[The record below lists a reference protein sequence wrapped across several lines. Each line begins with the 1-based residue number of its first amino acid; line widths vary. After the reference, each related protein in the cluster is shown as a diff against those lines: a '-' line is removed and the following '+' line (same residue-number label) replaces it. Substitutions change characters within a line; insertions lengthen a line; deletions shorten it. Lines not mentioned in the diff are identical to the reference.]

1 MKLETPKTQEKQ
13 EKNKEK
19 EKEEIKQ
26 ITEWVDQIKDENTRE
41 KALEELSHKRE
52 SLSDLALYIWYST
65 GTVATLLQEI
75 INTYQYLAPPKLTVN
90 RSNRACSVLALFQCV
105 AAHPETRHPFLKAQI
120 PIFLYPFLNTLN
132 KSKPY
137 EYIRLTALGV
147 IGALVK
153 IDNREVIQYLLN
165 TEIIPLCL
173 RIMERGSELSKTV
186 ACFIVQR
193 ILLDESGLKY
203 ICEKAERLNA
213 INTVLCF
220 MIKNKPSQRLVKHII
235 RSYNRL
241 AENEEGKNLLKNNL
255 PEEMKEQEF
264 INSLDDSSR
273 KWLANLNRVLKGEKT
288 MNINNPNPNIGIN
301 NKNMNMNDNNAMLG
315 NITNMGMSIDLNN
328 NPNMGNPITINPN
341 MMVLNQINLTNQGYM
356 MQQQLN
362 DFNFQMYGD
371 QYLNNG
377 IYMDN
382 QNPNNGFGNMNY
394 IGSPH
399 LNLIIISYN
408 IIENIELLVC
418 CSGKNF

>member
-1 MKLETPKTQEKQ
+1 MSDPMKTDTQKHPHEKD
-13 EKNKEK
+13 EKAIEK
-19 EKEEIKQ
+19 EKEEERKQ
-26 ITEWVDQIKDENTRE
+26 IIEWVDQIKDENTRE

-105 AAHPETRHPFLKAQI
+105 AAHPDTRHPFLKAQI

-220 MIKNKPSQRLVKHII
+220 MIRNKPSQRLVKHII

-255 PEEMKEQEF
+255 PPEMKEPEF

-273 KWLANLNRVLKGEKT
+273 KWLMNLNRVLKGEKAMNNMNGNMGLNN
-288 MNINNPNPNIGIN
+288 MNINLNINHN
-301 NKNMNMNDNNAMLG
+301 NGMMG
-315 NITNMGMSIDLNN
+315 NMGMPMELNN
-328 NPNMGNPITINPN
+328 NPNLNNIGMNPN
-341 MMVLNQINLTNQGYM
+341 VMVLNQMNLQNQGYM
-356 MQQQLN
+356 MPQQPN
-362 DFNFQMYGD
+362 DFNFNMYGD

-377 IYMDN
+377 IFMGN

-394 IGSPH
+394 YGNPH
-399 LNLIIISYN
+399 IN
-408 IIENIELLVC
+408 
-418 CSGKNF
+418 

>member
-1 MKLETPKTQEKQ
+1 MTDQMKLDAQKPQEKT
-13 EKNKEK
+13 EKSKEK

-26 ITEWVDQIKDENTRE
+26 ITEWVDQIKDENNRE

-105 AAHPETRHPFLKAQI
+105 AAHPETRQPFLKAQI

-241 AENEEGKNLLKNNL
+241 AENEEGKNLLQNNL
-255 PEEMKEQEF
+255 PLEMNEPDF
-264 INSLDDSSR
+264 INSLDESSR
-273 KWLANLNRVLKGEKT
+273 KWLMNLKRVLKGEKGVVT
-288 MNINNPNPNIGIN
+288 NNQNGNINMN
-301 NKNMNMNDNNAMLG
+301 NMNMNMNMNHNNGMM
-315 NITNMGMSIDLNN
+315 NNMGMPMDLNN
-328 NPNMGNPITINPN
+328 NPNMNNMSMNPN
-341 MMVLNQINLTNQGYM
+341 MMVLNQMNLQNQGYM
-356 MQQQLN
+356 MPQQN
-362 DFNFQMYGD
+362 DYMNMYGD

-377 IYMDN
+377 MYMGN
-382 QNPNNGFGNMNY
+382 QNPNNGFSNMNY
-394 IGSPH
+394 YGNPH
-399 LNLIIISYN
+399 LN
-408 IIENIELLVC
+408 
-418 CSGKNF
+418 

>member
-1 MKLETPKTQEKQ
+1 MSDPMKLDTPKPQEKQ
-13 EKNKEK
+13 EKSKEK

-26 ITEWVDQIKDENTRE
+26 ITEWVDQIKDENNRE

-105 AAHPETRHPFLKAQI
+105 AAHPETRQPFLKAQI

-241 AENEEGKNLLKNNL
+241 ADNEEGKNLLQNNL
-255 PEEMKEQEF
+255 PLEMNEPEF
-264 INSLDDSSR
+264 INALDESSR
-273 KWLANLNRVLKGEKT
+273 KWLMNLKRVLKGEK
-288 MNINNPNPNIGIN
+288 NVGVNNANNGNIGMN
-301 NKNMNMNDNNAMLG
+301 NLNMNMNMNHNNGMMG
-315 NITNMGMSIDLNN
+315 NMGMPMDLNN
-328 NPNMGNPITINPN
+328 NPNMSNPMTMNPN
-341 MMVLNQINLTNQGYM
+341 MMVLNQMNLQNQGYM
-356 MQQQLN
+356 MPQQPN
-362 DFNFQMYGD
+362 DYNFQMYGD

-377 IYMDN
+377 MYMGN

-394 IGSPH
+394 YGNPH
-399 LNLIIISYN
+399 LN
-408 IIENIELLVC
+408 
-418 CSGKNF
+418 

>member
-1 MKLETPKTQEKQ
+1 MTDPMKLDTPKPQEKQ
-13 EKNKEK
+13 EKSKEK

-26 ITEWVDQIKDENTRE
+26 ITEWVDQIKDENNRE

-105 AAHPETRHPFLKAQI
+105 AAHPETRQPFLKAQI

-241 AENEEGKNLLKNNL
+241 AENEEGKNLLQNNL
-255 PEEMKEQEF
+255 PLEMNEPDF
-264 INSLDDSSR
+264 INSLDESSR
-273 KWLANLNRVLKGEKT
+273 KWLMNLKRVLKGEKGVVT
-288 MNINNPNPNIGIN
+288 NNQNGNINMN
-301 NKNMNMNDNNAMLG
+301 NMNMNMNMNHNNGMM
-315 NITNMGMSIDLNN
+315 NNMGMPMDLNN
-328 NPNMGNPITINPN
+328 NPNMNNMSMNPN
-341 MMVLNQINLTNQGYM
+341 MMVLNQMNLQNQGYM
-356 MQQQLN
+356 MPQQN
-362 DFNFQMYGD
+362 DYMNMNGD

-377 IYMDN
+377 MYMGN
-382 QNPNNGFGNMNY
+382 QNPNNGFSNMNY
-394 IGSPH
+394 YGNPH
-399 LNLIIISYN
+399 LN
-408 IIENIELLVC
+408 
-418 CSGKNF
+418 

>member
-1 MKLETPKTQEKQ
+1 MSDPMKLDTPKPQEKQ
-13 EKNKEK
+13 EKSKEK

-26 ITEWVDQIKDENTRE
+26 ITEWVDQIKDENNRE

-105 AAHPETRHPFLKAQI
+105 AAHPETRQPFLKAQI

-241 AENEEGKNLLKNNL
+241 ADNEEGKNLLQNNL
-255 PEEMKEQEF
+255 PLEMNEPEF
-264 INSLDDSSR
+264 INALDESSR
-273 KWLANLNRVLKGEKT
+273 KWLMNLKRVLKGEK
-288 MNINNPNPNIGIN
+288 NVGVNNTNNGNIGMN
-301 NKNMNMNDNNAMLG
+301 NLNMNMNMNHNNGMMG
-315 NITNMGMSIDLNN
+315 NMGMPMDLNN
-328 NPNMGNPITINPN
+328 NPNMSNPMTMNPN
-341 MMVLNQINLTNQGYM
+341 IMVLNQMNLQNQGYM
-356 MQQQLN
+356 MPQQPN
-362 DFNFQMYGD
+362 DYNFQMYGD

-377 IYMDN
+377 MYMGN

-394 IGSPH
+394 YGNPH
-399 LNLIIISYN
+399 LN
-408 IIENIELLVC
+408 
-418 CSGKNF
+418 

>member
-1 MKLETPKTQEKQ
+1 MTDLTKIDTPTPQEKQ
-13 EKNKEK
+13 DKAKEK
-19 EKEEIKQ
+19 ENEEIKQ
-26 ITEWVDQIKDENTRE
+26 ITEWVDQIKNENTRE

-203 ICEKAERLNA
+203 ICEKTERLSA
-213 INTVLCF
+213 INTVLCY
-220 MIKNKPSQRLVKHII
+220 MIRNKPSQRLVKHII

-241 AENEEGKNLLKNNL
+241 AENEAGKNLLKANL
-255 PEEMKEQEF
+255 PMEMNEPEF

-273 KWLANLNRVLKGEKT
+273 KWLTNLKRVLNGEKS
-288 MNINNPNPNIGIN
+288 IIVNNPNANMGMN
-301 NKNMNMNDNNAMLG
+301 NMNMNMNMNHNNGMM
-315 NITNMGMSIDLNN
+315 NNMGMPMDINN
-328 NPNMGNPITINPN
+328 NTNINNQMGMNPNMV
-341 MMVLNQINLTNQGYM
+341 MLNQMNLPNQPYM
-356 MQQQLN
+356 MPQQPN
-362 DFNFQMYGD
+362 DYNFPMYGD
-371 QYLNNG
+371 QFMNNG
-377 IYMDN
+377 IYMGN
-382 QNPNNGFGNMNY
+382 QNHNNGYGNMNY
-394 IGSPH
+394 YGNPH
-399 LNLIIISYN
+399 LN
-408 IIENIELLVC
+408 
-418 CSGKNF
+418 

>member
-1 MKLETPKTQEKQ
+1 MSDPMKTDTQKPPHEKD
-13 EKNKEK
+13 EKAIEK
-19 EKEEIKQ
+19 EKEEEMKQ
-26 ITEWVDQIKDENTRE
+26 IIEWVDQIKDENTRE

-105 AAHPETRHPFLKAQI
+105 AAHPDTRHPFLKAQI

-220 MIKNKPSQRLVKHII
+220 MIRNKPSQRLVKHII

-255 PEEMKEQEF
+255 PPEMKEPEF

-273 KWLANLNRVLKGEKT
+273 KWLMNLNRVLKGEKAMNNMNGNMGLNN
-288 MNINNPNPNIGIN
+288 MNINLNINHN
-301 NKNMNMNDNNAMLG
+301 NGMMG
-315 NITNMGMSIDLNN
+315 NMGMPMELNN
-328 NPNMGNPITINPN
+328 NPNMGNPMTMNPN
-341 MMVLNQINLTNQGYM
+341 MMVLNQMNLQNQGYM
-356 MQQQLN
+356 MPQQPN
-362 DFNFQMYGD
+362 DFNFNMYGD

-377 IYMDN
+377 IFMGN

-394 IGSPH
+394 YGNPH
-399 LNLIIISYN
+399 IN
-408 IIENIELLVC
+408 
-418 CSGKNF
+418 

>member
-1 MKLETPKTQEKQ
+1 MTDQMKIETQKPQAKQ
-13 EKNKEK
+13 EKTDDKDKE
-19 EKEEIKQ
+19 EEIKQ
-26 ITEWVDQIKDENTRE
+26 IIEWVDQIKDENLRE

-90 RSNRACSVLALFQCV
+90 SSNRACSVLALFQCV

-153 IDNREVIQYLLN
+153 IDNREVITYLLN

-213 INTVLCF
+213 INTVLCY
-220 MIKNKPSQRLVKHII
+220 MIRNKPSQRLVKHII

-255 PEEMKEQEF
+255 PEEMKNPEF

-273 KWLANLNRVLKGEKT
+273 KWLMNLTRVLKGEKGV
-288 MNINNPNPNIGIN
+288 NINNMNGNMGLNNMNMNLNNLNHNNGIMGNMGMPMEINNNPNIG
-301 NKNMNMNDNNAMLG
+301 NMPM
-315 NITNMGMSIDLNN
+315 
-328 NPNMGNPITINPN
+328 NPN
-341 MMVLNQINLTNQGYM
+341 MMVLNQMNLQNQGFM
-356 MQQQLN
+356 MPQQPN
-362 DFNFQMYGD
+362 DFNFQMYGGD

-377 IYMDN
+377 IFMGN
-382 QNPNNGFGNMNY
+382 QNPNNGFGNLNY
-394 IGSPH
+394 YGNPH
-399 LNLIIISYN
+399 LN
-408 IIENIELLVC
+408 
-418 CSGKNF
+418 

>member
-1 MKLETPKTQEKQ
+1 MSDPMKLDAPKPQEKQ
-13 EKNKEK
+13 EKSKEK

-26 ITEWVDQIKDENTRE
+26 ITEWVDQIKDENNRE
-41 KALEELSHKRE
+41 KALEDLSHKRE

-105 AAHPETRHPFLKAQI
+105 AAHPETRQPFLKAQI

-241 AENEEGKNLLKNNL
+241 ADNEEGKNLLQNNL
-255 PEEMKEQEF
+255 PLEMNEPEF
-264 INSLDDSSR
+264 INALDESSR
-273 KWLANLNRVLKGEKT
+273 KWLMNLKRVLKGEK
-288 MNINNPNPNIGIN
+288 NVGVNNTNNGNIGMN
-301 NKNMNMNDNNAMLG
+301 NLNMNMNMNHNNGMMG
-315 NITNMGMSIDLNN
+315 NMGMPMDLNN
-328 NPNMGNPITINPN
+328 NPNMSNPMTMNPN
-341 MMVLNQINLTNQGYM
+341 MMVLNQMNLQNQGYM
-356 MQQQLN
+356 MPQQPN
-362 DFNFQMYGD
+362 DYNFQMYGD

-377 IYMDN
+377 MYMGN

-394 IGSPH
+394 YGNPH
-399 LNLIIISYN
+399 LN
-408 IIENIELLVC
+408 
-418 CSGKNF
+418 

>member
-1 MKLETPKTQEKQ
+1 MSDPMKTDTQKPPHEKD
-13 EKNKEK
+13 EKAIEK
-19 EKEEIKQ
+19 EKEEEMKQ
-26 ITEWVDQIKDENTRE
+26 IIERVDQIKDENTRE

-105 AAHPETRHPFLKAQI
+105 AAHPDTRHPFLKAQI

-220 MIKNKPSQRLVKHII
+220 MIRNKPSQRLVKHII

-255 PEEMKEQEF
+255 PPEMKEPEF

-273 KWLANLNRVLKGEKT
+273 KWLMNLNRVLKGEKAMNNMNGNMGLNN
-288 MNINNPNPNIGIN
+288 MNINLNINHN
-301 NKNMNMNDNNAMLG
+301 NGMMG
-315 NITNMGMSIDLNN
+315 NMGMPMELNN
-328 NPNMGNPITINPN
+328 NPNLNNIGMNPN
-341 MMVLNQINLTNQGYM
+341 VMVLNQMNLQNQGYM
-356 MQQQLN
+356 MPQQPN
-362 DFNFQMYGD
+362 DFNFNMYGD

-377 IYMDN
+377 IFMGN

-394 IGSPH
+394 YGNPH
-399 LNLIIISYN
+399 IN
-408 IIENIELLVC
+408 
-418 CSGKNF
+418 

>member
-1 MKLETPKTQEKQ
+1 MTDPMKLDTPKPQEKQ
-13 EKNKEK
+13 EKSKEK

-26 ITEWVDQIKDENTRE
+26 ITEWVDQIKDENNRE

-105 AAHPETRHPFLKAQI
+105 AAHPETRQPFLKAQI

-241 AENEEGKNLLKNNL
+241 AENEEGKNLLQNNL
-255 PEEMKEQEF
+255 PLEMNEPDF
-264 INSLDDSSR
+264 INSLDESSR
-273 KWLANLNRVLKGEKT
+273 KWLMNLKRVLKGEKGVVT
-288 MNINNPNPNIGIN
+288 NNQNGNI
-301 NKNMNMNDNNAMLG
+301 NMNMNHNNGMM
-315 NITNMGMSIDLNN
+315 NNMGMPMDLNN
-328 NPNMGNPITINPN
+328 NPNMNNMSMNPN
-341 MMVLNQINLTNQGYM
+341 MMVLNQMNLQNQGYM
-356 MQQQLN
+356 MPQQN
-362 DFNFQMYGD
+362 DYMNMYGD

-377 IYMDN
+377 MYMGN
-382 QNPNNGFGNMNY
+382 QNPNNGFSNMNY
-394 IGSPH
+394 YGNPH
-399 LNLIIISYN
+399 LN
-408 IIENIELLVC
+408 
-418 CSGKNF
+418 

>member
-1 MKLETPKTQEKQ
+1 MSDPMKLDTPKPQEKQ
-13 EKNKEK
+13 EKSKEK

-26 ITEWVDQIKDENTRE
+26 ITEWVDQIKDENNRE

-105 AAHPETRHPFLKAQI
+105 AAHPETRQPFLKAQI

-241 AENEEGKNLLKNNL
+241 ADNEEGKNLLQNNL
-255 PEEMKEQEF
+255 PLEMNEPEF
-264 INSLDDSSR
+264 INALDESSR
-273 KWLANLNRVLKGEKT
+273 KWLMNLKRVLKGEK
-288 MNINNPNPNIGIN
+288 NVGVNNTNNGNIGMN
-301 NKNMNMNDNNAMLG
+301 NLNMNMNMNHNNGMMG
-315 NITNMGMSIDLNN
+315 NMGMPMDLNN
-328 NPNMGNPITINPN
+328 NPNMNNPMTMNPN
-341 MMVLNQINLTNQGYM
+341 MMVLNQMNLQNQGYM
-356 MQQQLN
+356 MPQQPN
-362 DFNFQMYGD
+362 DYNFQMYGD

-377 IYMDN
+377 MYMGN
-382 QNPNNGFGNMNY
+382 QNPNNGFSNMNY
-394 IGSPH
+394 YGNPH
-399 LNLIIISYN
+399 LN
-408 IIENIELLVC
+408 
-418 CSGKNF
+418 

>member
-1 MKLETPKTQEKQ
+1 MTDQMKLDAQKPQEKT
-13 EKNKEK
+13 EKSKEK

-26 ITEWVDQIKDENTRE
+26 ITEWVDQIKDENNRE

-105 AAHPETRHPFLKAQI
+105 AAHPETRQPFLKAQI

-241 AENEEGKNLLKNNL
+241 AENEEGKNLLQNNL
-255 PEEMKEQEF
+255 PIEMNEPEF
-264 INSLDDSSR
+264 INTLDESSR
-273 KWLANLNRVLKGEKT
+273 KWLMNLKRVLKGEKGVVT
-288 MNINNPNPNIGIN
+288 NNQNGNINMNNMNI
-301 NKNMNMNDNNAMLG
+301 NMNMNHNNGMM
-315 NITNMGMSIDLNN
+315 NNMGMPMDLNN
-328 NPNMGNPITINPN
+328 NPNMNNPMPMNPN
-341 MMVLNQINLTNQGYM
+341 MMVLNQMNLQNQGYM
-356 MQQQLN
+356 MSQQPN
-362 DFNFQMYGD
+362 DYMNMYGD

-377 IYMDN
+377 MYMGN
-382 QNPNNGFGNMNY
+382 QNTNNGFNNMNY
-394 IGSPH
+394 YGNPH
-399 LNLIIISYN
+399 LN
-408 IIENIELLVC
+408 
-418 CSGKNF
+418 

>member
-1 MKLETPKTQEKQ
+1 MTDPMKLDTPKPQEKQ
-13 EKNKEK
+13 EKSIEK

-26 ITEWVDQIKDENTRE
+26 ITEWVDQIKDENNRE

-105 AAHPETRHPFLKAQI
+105 AAHPETRQPFLKAQI

-241 AENEEGKNLLKNNL
+241 AENEEGKNLLQNNL
-255 PEEMKEQEF
+255 PLEMNEPDF
-264 INSLDDSSR
+264 INSLDESSR
-273 KWLANLNRVLKGEKT
+273 KWLMNLKRVLKGEKGVVT
-288 MNINNPNPNIGIN
+288 NNQNGNINMN
-301 NKNMNMNDNNAMLG
+301 NMNMNMNMNHNNGMM
-315 NITNMGMSIDLNN
+315 NNMGMPMDLNN
-328 NPNMGNPITINPN
+328 NPNMNNMSMNPN
-341 MMVLNQINLTNQGYM
+341 MMVLNQMNLQNQGYM
-356 MQQQLN
+356 MPQQN
-362 DFNFQMYGD
+362 DYMNMYGD

-377 IYMDN
+377 MYMGN
-382 QNPNNGFGNMNY
+382 QNPNNGFSNMNY
-394 IGSPH
+394 YGNPH
-399 LNLIIISYN
+399 LN
-408 IIENIELLVC
+408 
-418 CSGKNF
+418 

>member
-1 MKLETPKTQEKQ
+1 MSDPMKTDTPKPPHEKD
-13 EKNKEK
+13 EKAIEK
-19 EKEEIKQ
+19 EKEEEMKQ
-26 ITEWVDQIKDENTRE
+26 INEWVDQIKDENTRE

-105 AAHPETRHPFLKAQI
+105 AAHPDTRHPFLKAQI

-220 MIKNKPSQRLVKHII
+220 MIRNKPSQRLVKHII

-255 PEEMKEQEF
+255 PPEMKEPEF

-273 KWLANLNRVLKGEKT
+273 KWLMNLNRVLKGEKAMNNMNGNMGLNN
-288 MNINNPNPNIGIN
+288 MNINLNINHN
-301 NKNMNMNDNNAMLG
+301 NGMMG
-315 NITNMGMSIDLNN
+315 NMGMPMELNN
-328 NPNMGNPITINPN
+328 NPNLNNIGMNPN
-341 MMVLNQINLTNQGYM
+341 VMVLNQMNLQNQGYM
-356 MQQQLN
+356 MPQQPN
-362 DFNFQMYGD
+362 DFNFNMYGD

-377 IYMDN
+377 IFMGN

-394 IGSPH
+394 YGNPH
-399 LNLIIISYN
+399 IN
-408 IIENIELLVC
+408 
-418 CSGKNF
+418 

>member
-1 MKLETPKTQEKQ
+1 MTDQMKIETQKPQAKQ
-13 EKNKEK
+13 EKTDDKDKE
-19 EKEEIKQ
+19 EEIKQ
-26 ITEWVDQIKDENTRE
+26 IIEWVDQIKDENLRE

-153 IDNREVIQYLLN
+153 IDNREVITYLLN

-213 INTVLCF
+213 INTVLCY
-220 MIKNKPSQRLVKHII
+220 MIRNKPSQRLVKHII

-255 PEEMKEQEF
+255 PEEMKNPEF

-273 KWLANLNRVLKGEKT
+273 KWLMNLTRVLKGEKGV
-288 MNINNPNPNIGIN
+288 NINNMNGNMGLNNMNMNLNNLNHNNGIMGNMGMPMEINNNPNIG
-301 NKNMNMNDNNAMLG
+301 NMPM
-315 NITNMGMSIDLNN
+315 
-328 NPNMGNPITINPN
+328 NPN
-341 MMVLNQINLTNQGYM
+341 MMVLNQMNLQNQGFM
-356 MQQQLN
+356 MPQQPN
-362 DFNFQMYGD
+362 DFNFQMYGGD

-377 IYMDN
+377 IFMGN
-382 QNPNNGFGNMNY
+382 KNPNNGFGNLNY
-394 IGSPH
+394 YGNPH
-399 LNLIIISYN
+399 LN
-408 IIENIELLVC
+408 
-418 CSGKNF
+418 

>member
-1 MKLETPKTQEKQ
+1 MTDQMKIETPKPQQEKQ
-13 EKNKEK
+13 EKSKEK
-19 EKEEIKQ
+19 EKEEEMKQ
-26 ITEWVDQIKDENTRE
+26 IIEWVDQIKDENTRE

-213 INTVLCF
+213 INTVLCY

-255 PEEMKEQEF
+255 PEEMSTPEF

-273 KWLANLNRVLKGEKT
+273 KWLMNLNRVLKGEKGVL
-288 MNINNPNPNIGIN
+288 NNMSGNIGLN
-301 NKNMNMNDNNAMLG
+301 NMNMNLNMNHNNGMMG
-315 NITNMGMSIDLNN
+315 NMGMPMDLNN
-328 NPNMGNPITINPN
+328 NPNIGNMGMNPN
-341 MMVLNQINLTNQGYM
+341 MMVLNQMNLQSQGYM
-356 MQQQLN
+356 MPQQPN
-362 DFNFQMYGD
+362 DFNFQIYGD

-377 IYMDN
+377 IYMGN

-394 IGSPH
+394 YGNPH
-399 LNLIIISYN
+399 LN
-408 IIENIELLVC
+408 
-418 CSGKNF
+418 